1 MNFKDVYKL
10 PLEKYEGM
18 DKVFHANGHMAFDF
32 LRRYKGEDEDIVHVA
47 EESQKKIVNILNGDD
62 SQNIEHPLKY
72 EDGYIS
78 IKREDKWFKI
88 MLVRGWG
95 YLIGTGGL
103 NLSAEEA
110 AKIQDDFGNWIVE
123 TLSKKKE

>member
-1 MNFKDVYKL
+1 
-10 PLEKYEGM
+10 M
-18 DKVFHANGHMAFDF
+18 DKENYQKVAKFCA
-32 LRRYKGEDEDIVHVA
+32 KGKCKPRENSYGVVWCVRCGKLHGYNTPA
-47 EESQKKIVNILNGDD
+47 E
-62 SQNIEHPLKY
+62 PLK
-72 EDGYIS
+72 E
-78 IKREDKWFKI
+78 EDKWFKI

>member
-18 DKVFHANGHMAFDF
+18 DKGFHANGH
-32 LRRYKGEDEDIVHVA
+32 I
-47 EESQKKIVNILNGDD
+47 NGDD
-62 SQNIEHPLKY
+62 SQSIEHPLKY

-78 IKREDKWFKI
+78 IKKEDKWFKI

>member
-1 MNFKDVYKL
+1 
-10 PLEKYEGM
+10 
-18 DKVFHANGHMAFDF
+18 
-32 LRRYKGEDEDIVHVA
+32 
-47 EESQKKIVNILNGDD
+47 
-62 SQNIEHPLKY
+62 
-72 EDGYIS
+72 
-78 IKREDKWFKI
+78 

-110 AKIQDDFGNWIVE
+110 TKIQDDFGNWIVE

>member
-1 MNFKDVYKL
+1 M
-10 PLEKYEGM
+10 
-18 DKVFHANGHMAFDF
+18 
-32 LRRYKGEDEDIVHVA
+32 HVA
-47 EESQKKIVNILNGDD
+47 EESQKKIINILNGDD
-62 SQNIEHPLKY
+62 SQSIEHPLKY

-78 IKREDKWFKI
+78 IKKEDKWFKI